1 MWRLSGRSNQCTSA
15 LDHLHVMNIARI
27 SLMTLAAGVLA
38 GCTFTVE
45 ADQENASSAQNPPK
59 PPGTF
64 ATPFPTAIG
73 ALDLVSATPA
83 EERFK
88 LPDGPHHKILGTQLT
103 TLYQDTPRLKSF
115 YATGAQAEVTDPKAA
130 VDWLTAQDRERENPQ
145 TDWVYVGTGPLRGA
159 ASCRNTDDGT
169 YCYWADADTVGF
181 LEIPRSLAG
190 KITESFA
197 MIRSALE
204 GDPPKSR

>member
-1 MWRLSGRSNQCTSA
+1 
-15 LDHLHVMNIARI
+15 MNIARI

-45 ADQENASSAQNPPK
+45 TDQENGSSPQNPPK

-73 ALDLVSATPA
+73 ALDLQSVTPA

-103 TLYQDTPRLKSF
+103 TFYQDTPRLKSF
-115 YATGAQAEVTDPKAA
+115 YATGAQAEVTNPKAA

-169 YCYWADADTVGF
+169 YCYWTDADTVGF

-197 MIRSALE
+197 MIRGALE
-204 GDPPKSR
+204 GEPSKSR